1 MCRRYGEKGKYWSNY
16 IKQCLHHESLVF
28 HSSTGVYDAE
38 KLSQINRLSR
48 EVEKLIATKYHLDAS
63 KKIFKLIL

>member
-16 IKQCLHHESLVF
+16 IKQCLHHKSLVF
-28 HSSTGVYDAE
+28 HPSTGVYDAD
-38 KLSQINRLSR
+38 KQSQIDRLSR

-63 KKIFKLIL
+63 KKI